1 MGFEKGHKF
10 GKGRPKGSTNKTS
23 KDIREVSAMMLKGQ
37 MELLEKKLPTLK
49 DADYIKAIGLLYKY
63 VLPQQKQIE
72 MDVQNEEVNYTVEI
86 IDRLDQVTNAQV
98 EEVLDSL
105 VEEETQKMKARKLE
119 HKVLK

>member
-10 GKGRPKGSTNKTS
+10 GKGRPKGATNKTS